1 MVDITGYPIP
11 TDPAEIARRLEAV
24 ERVFAM
30 TASSRSLTQAAIGGG
45 GLRVHDGGSIR
56 IEGTGSLIVET
67 GDLVLGAGAID
78 GAALKEQ
85 VETGFF
91 TASSTTFAVSTNW
104 GTATTRSITP
114 PSWATR
120 TVVSAQATVTL
131 PTVGSVRGYL
141 TGAGNTLD
149 VNTFSRNF
157 GEDTNTVAS
166 IAWGGVVNG
175 SSAFT
180 VSVDGRLNFSGGTTP
195 KRADLQVSCIFIR

>member
-78 GAALKEQ
+78 GAALAEQ
-85 VETGFF
+85 VSTDFF
-91 TASSTTFAVSTNW
+91 STSSTSFAVSTSW
-104 GTATTRSITP
+104 GTAATLSIIP
-114 PSWATR
+114 PAWANR

-131 PTVGSVRGYL
+131 PTVGSIRGFL
-141 TGAGNTLD
+141 TGAGTTLD

-157 GEDTNTVAS
+157 GEDANTVAS
-166 IAWGGVVNG
+166 MAWGGVVTG

-180 VSVDGRLNFSGGTTP
+180 VSVEGRLTFAGGTTP
-195 KRADLQVSCIFIR
+195 KRADLQVSCIFMR